1 MISKF
6 LVVEV
11 CNQESINALVKEI
24 GDANTFNKL
33 QRNLNTNPNHNYE
46 ILLKYLLSAKL
57 KCMYVEWKTTPITH
71 INYEMAKQ
79 RFKGCEKIVQKEIE
93 EAKRI
98 YFN

>member
-11 CNQESINALVKEI
+11 CNQESINTLVKEI

-33 QRNLNTNPNHNYE
+33 QRNLNVNPNHNYE

-57 KCMYVEWKTTPITH
+57 KHIPKKVKKCNKCRHLKEKWMTKKTFTR
-71 INYEMAKQ
+71 NSY
-79 RFKGCEKIVQKEIE
+79 KEQ
-93 EAKRI
+93 
-98 YFN
+98 NVC